1 MDSNIE
7 KALEILAGLDKMKE
21 PGHYEVSPDISYN
34 IEVYETKQEELC
46 QYESHEKYADI
57 QCILEGEEIL
67 YSIPS
72 QELEVKENL
81 LEERDVI
88 FYMDTKRGKPH
99 LLQEGDFIILY
110 PGDAHKAGVCAGEKR
125 MVKKAVFK
133 VRYR

>member
-7 KALEILAGLDKMKE
+7 KALEILATLDKTKE

-34 IEVYETKQEELC
+34 IEVYETKKEAFC
-46 QYESHEKYADI
+46 QFESHEKYADI
-57 QCILEGEEIL
+57 QCILEGKEII

-72 QELEVKENL
+72 RELEERENL

-88 FYMDTKRGKPH
+88 FYQNTKKGKAH
-99 LLQEGDFIILY
+99 LLKAGDYIILY